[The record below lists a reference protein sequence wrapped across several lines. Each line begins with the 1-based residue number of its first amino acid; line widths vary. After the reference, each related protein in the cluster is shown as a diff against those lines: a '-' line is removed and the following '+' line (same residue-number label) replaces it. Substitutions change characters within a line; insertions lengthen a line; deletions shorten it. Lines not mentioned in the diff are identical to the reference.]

1 MRGLWRKALTIALA
15 LSLVTVPV
23 EMGQPTEVKAEQ
35 LGSLAT
41 EVTGTWSYWD
51 GEKDVVQTN
60 KMLLDKLPTRANQ
73 GTYRFTTEN
82 YDANNGAIDIGGFST
97 SMLWNYSTSPF
108 GECVYAI
115 PMAYCGTADGMLL
128 AKPPH

>member
-97 SMLWNYSTSPF
+97 SMSVSYTHLRAHETF
-108 GECVYAI
+108 
-115 PMAYCGTADGMLL
+115 
-128 AKPPH
+128 